1 MARATRGRGVDV
13 VMNSLAGE
21 SLRASW
27 GCLAPHGRF
36 IEIGK
41 ADILADSALPMAGF
55 ARNVLFAAVDLADI
69 VRSNPSLT
77 KELLNKAVQLVADGE
92 VRGPRPL
99 NLFPVAKAEMAFRFM
114 QSGKN
119 TGRVV
124 ITATK
129 DDQVTVSVVQ
139 TAEYCLYPELTLR
152 VQKHLIHKST
162 WRFDADA
169 TYVVAGGL
177 GGLGRVIIE
186 WMVQKGAKHL
196 LVPSRS
202 GGASSSSPA
211 AAAAL
216 IAKLR
221 KQGIAITTPQCD
233 VASAADLSK
242 VFAAHAGPPIRGCI
256 NATMA
261 LHDAVFANMTHTQWI
276 STLRSKL
283 QASWNLHTL
292 LPPTE
297 THFFVLLSS
306 LVGVYGA
313 PGQANYAAGCA
324 FQDALARA
332 RSGGVKGG
340 VSASLDLGWLSDA
353 GIVSERAEYRRK
365 WQGAR
370 DIAGIRVADLI
381 AVLDRVCDPASR
393 PSLSSTTAT
402 TATSPDFSQLL
413 VGAITPADLARAG
426 EVAVPATLNRP
437 LLDGFRYTPGQ
448 DRAGAPTSSS
458 VHQQQQQQNPRARF
472 LAATS
477 HAERSTAVT
486 EALREKLARALGIGA
501 EDVETSGRPVAE
513 YGVDSLMAVELR
525 NWMLRDYG
533 VEVAVFEI
541 LGGGVSVHGL
551 AELVVRKTEEG
562 FKGEGEE

>member
-1 MARATRGRGVDV
+1 M
-13 VMNSLAGE
+13 
-21 SLRASW
+21 
-27 GCLAPHGRF
+27 H
-36 IEIGK
+36 
-41 ADILADSALPMAGF
+41 
-55 ARNVLFAAVDLADI
+55 
-69 VRSNPSLT
+69 
-77 KELLNKAVQLVADGE
+77 
-92 VRGPRPL
+92 
-99 NLFPVAKAEMAFRFM
+99 AEHA
-114 QSGKN
+114 
-119 TGRVV
+119 
-124 ITATK
+124 
-129 DDQVTVSVVQ
+129 
-139 TAEYCLYPELTLR
+139 ELTLR

-233 VASAADLSK
+233 VASLADLSK
-242 VFAAHAGPPIRGCI
+242 VFVDHAGPPIRGCI

-261 LHDAVFANMTHTQWI
+261 LHDAVFANMTHTQWT
-276 STLRSKL
+276 SALRSKL
-283 QASWNLHTL
+283 QASWNLHAL
-292 LPPTE
+292 LPPSE
-297 THFFVLLSS
+297 TDFFVLLSS

-332 RSGGVKGG
+332 RSTSGSGGGGGG

-370 DIAGIRVADLI
+370 DIAGIRAADLI

-393 PSLSSTTAT
+393 PSSSATTTTTT
-402 TATSPDFSQLL
+402 TATSPGLSQLL

-448 DRAGAPTSSS
+448 DRAGGPTSSS
-458 VHQQQQQQNPRARF
+458 MHHQQQQQTPRARF

-541 LGGGVSVHGL
+541 LGGGVSVLGL
-551 AELVVRKTEEG
+551 AELVVGKAEEG
-562 FKGEGEE
+562 LKGVGEE